1 MNWLTNFVKPKL
13 KAIKSKILKKESL
26 WIKCPS
32 CGQMNFHKDLQE
44 KLYMCSNCDAHLAM
58 PINERLANIYNG
70 GQYEVKKIPKVIEDP
85 LSFRDKIKYT
95 ERLKIARKKT
105 LNNDAILV
113 VNGKIHNIN
122 LVTAAMDFSF
132 MGGSMGMQV
141 GEGIV
146 LASQLAKDS
155 KSPLLIIAS
164 SGGARMQEG
173 ILSLMQMPRTV
184 AAIEIFKETKLPY
197 IVLFTN
203 PVTGGVSAS
212 FTMLGDILIAEPG
225 ALIGFAGPRVIKK
238 TIKDEL
244 PEGFQKSE
252 YLLEHGMLDLIVSRN
267 EFKVKLFNLLK
278 HLVGRKKIATKL

>member
-13 KAIKSKILKKESL
+13 TAIKSKILKKENL
-26 WIKCPS
+26 WTKCIS
-32 CGQMNFHKDLQE
+32 CDQMIFYKDLQE
-44 KLYMCSNCDAHLAM
+44 KMYICSNCEAHLKM
-58 PINERLANIYNG
+58 PVKERLKYL
-70 GQYEVKKIPKVIEDP
+70 YDEKKYDEIEISSVIEDP
-85 LSFRDKIKYT
+85 LSFKDILKYS
-95 ERLKIARKKT
+95 ERLKEARKKT
-105 LNNDAILV
+105 SQKDAIV
-113 VNGKIHNIN
+113 VVKGSVNNIK
-122 LVTAAMDFSF
+122 LVTAVMDFSF

-146 LASQLAKDS
+146 QATIAAKEAN
-155 KSPLLIIAS
+155 SPLLIISS

-203 PVTGGVSAS
+203 PTTGGVSAS
-212 FTMLGDILIAEPG
+212 FTMLGDILLAEPG

-238 TIKDEL
+238 TVNEEL

-252 YLLEHGMLDLIVSRN
+252 YLLDHGMIDLIVSRKD
-267 EFKVKLFNLLK
+267 FKEKLTKILK
-278 HLVGRKKIATKL
+278 HLINK

>member
-26 WIKCPS
+26 WVKCPACS
-32 CGQMNFHKDLQE
+32 QMNFHKDLQE
-44 KLYMCSNCDAHLAM
+44 KLYMCSNCDAHLTM
-58 PINERLANIYNG
+58 PINERLLSIYDDG
-70 GQYEVKKIPKVIEDP
+70 LYEIKNIPKVLEDP
-85 LSFRDKIKYT
+85 LSFKDKIKYT
-95 ERLKIARKKT
+95 DRLKIARKKT
-105 LNNDAILV
+105 SNNDAILV
-113 VNGKIHNIN
+113 VNGKINNIN

-146 LASQLAKDS
+146 LASQLAKDL

-238 TIKDEL
+238 TVNENL

-252 YLLEHGMLDLIVSRN
+252 YLLEHGMMDLIVTRN
-267 EFKVKLFNLLK
+267 EFKEKLHNILK
-278 HLVGRKKIATKL
+278 HLIGKR

>member
-13 KAIKSKILKKESL
+13 KAIKSKILKKENL
-26 WIKCPS
+26 WLKCPS
-32 CGQMNFHKDLQE
+32 CGQMNFRKDLEE

-58 PINERLANIYNG
+58 PIEERLKSLYDK
-70 GQYEVKKIPKVIEDP
+70 GQYEVKSIPKVLEDP
-85 LSFRDKIKYT
+85 LSFKDKIKYS

-113 VNGKIHNIN
+113 VNGKINNMN

-132 MGGSMGMQV
+132 MGGSMGMEV

-146 LASQLAKDS
+146 VASKLAKDL
-155 KSPLLIIAS
+155 KSSLLIIAS

-212 FTMLGDILIAEPG
+212 FTMLGDILIAEPD

-238 TIKDEL
+238 TVNEEL

-252 YLLEHGMLDLIVSRN
+252 YLLDHGMMDLIVNRN
-267 EFKVKLFNLLK
+267 EFKDKLSNLLA
-278 HLVGRKKIATKL
+278 HLVGNK

>member
-13 KAIKSKILKKESL
+13 KAIKSKILKKENL
-26 WIKCPS
+26 WLKCSS
-32 CGQMNFHKDLQE
+32 CGQMNFHKDLEE
-44 KLYMCSNCDAHLAM
+44 KLFMCSNCDAHLAM
-58 PINERLANIYNG
+58 PIKKRLNNLYDK
-70 GQYEVKKIPKVIEDP
+70 GQYEVKNIPKVIEDP

-95 ERLKIARKKT
+95 DRLKTARKKT
-105 LNNDAILV
+105 SNNDAILV
-113 VNGKIHNIN
+113 VNGKVNNIN

-132 MGGSMGMQV
+132 MGGSMGMEV

-146 LASQLAKDS
+146 VASKLAKDL
-155 KSPLLIIAS
+155 KSSLLIIAS

-212 FTMLGDILIAEPG
+212 FTMLGDILIAEPD

-238 TIKDEL
+238 TVNEEL

-252 YLLEHGMLDLIVSRN
+252 YLLDHGMMDLIVNRN
-267 EFKVKLFNLLK
+267 EFKNKLSNLLA
-278 HLVGRKKIATKL
+278 HLVGNK

>member
-1 MNWLTNFVKPKL
+1 MNWLTNFVKPRL
-13 KAIKSKILKKESL
+13 KAIKSKILKKENL
-26 WIKCPS
+26 WIKCSS
-32 CGQMNFHKDLQE
+32 CGQMNFHKDLKE
-44 KLYMCSNCDAHLAM
+44 KFYMCSNCNAHLAM
-58 PINERLANIYNG
+58 PINERLISIYDDG
-70 GQYEVKKIPKVIEDP
+70 LYDIKKIPKVPEDP
-85 LSFRDKIKYT
+85 LSFKDKMKYT

-105 LNNDAILV
+105 SNSDAILV
-113 VNGKIHNIN
+113 VCGKINNIN

-146 LASQLAKDS
+146 LASQLARDL

-238 TIKDEL
+238 TVNEEL

-252 YLLEHGMLDLIVSRN
+252 YL
-267 EFKVKLFNLLK
+267 
-278 HLVGRKKIATKL
+278 

>member
-26 WIKCPS
+26 WIKCPACS
-32 CGQMNFHKDLQE
+32 QMNFHKDLQE
-44 KLYMCSNCDAHLAM
+44 KLYMCSNCDAHLTM
-58 PINERLANIYNG
+58 PINERLISIYDDG
-70 GQYEVKKIPKVIEDP
+70 LYEIKNVPKVLEDP
-85 LSFRDKIKYT
+85 LSFKDKMKYT

-105 LNNDAILV
+105 SNNDAILV
-113 VNGKIHNIN
+113 VNGKINNIN

-146 LASQLAKDS
+146 LASQLAKDL

-238 TIKDEL
+238 TVNENL

-252 YLLEHGMLDLIVSRN
+252 YLLEHGMMDLIVNRN
-267 EFKVKLFNLLK
+267 EFKEKLYNLLK
-278 HLVGRKKIATKL
+278 HLVGKR

>member
-13 KAIKSKILKKESL
+13 KSIKSKILKKENL
-26 WIKCPS
+26 WVKCPS
-32 CGQMNFHKDLQE
+32 CGQMNFHKDLHE
-44 KLYMCSNCDAHLAM
+44 KLYMCSNCDFHLSM
-58 PINERLANIYNG
+58 PINERLMSIYENG
-70 GQYEVKKIPKVIEDP
+70 VYEIQNIPKVFEDP
-85 LSFRDKIKYT
+85 LSFKDKIKYT

-105 LNNDAILV
+105 SNNDAILV
-113 VNGKIHNIN
+113 ANGKINNIN

-146 LASQLAKDS
+146 RASQLAIDL

-238 TIKDEL
+238 TVNEEL

-252 YLLEHGMLDLIVSRN
+252 YLLEHGMIDLIVSRN
-267 EFKVKLFNLLK
+267 EFQTRLHNLLK
-278 HLVGRKKIATKL
+278 HLMGKR

>member
-13 KAIKSKILKKESL
+13 KAIKSKILKKENL
-26 WIKCPS
+26 WIKCPACS
-32 CGQMNFHKDLQE
+32 QMNFHKDLQE
-44 KLYMCSNCDAHLAM
+44 KLYMCSNCDAHLKM
-58 PINERLANIYNG
+58 PINERLISIYDDG
-70 GQYEVKKIPKVIEDP
+70 LYEIKDIPKVLEDP
-85 LSFRDKIKYT
+85 LSFKDKMKYT
-95 ERLKIARKKT
+95 DRLKIARKKT
-105 LNNDAILV
+105 SNNDAILV
-113 VNGKIHNIN
+113 VNGKINNIN

-146 LASQLAKDS
+146 LASQLAKDL

-238 TIKDEL
+238 N
-244 PEGFQKSE
+244 S
-252 YLLEHGMLDLIVSRN
+252 
-267 EFKVKLFNLLK
+267 
-278 HLVGRKKIATKL
+278 

>member
-26 WIKCPS
+26 WVKCPACS
-32 CGQMNFHKDLQE
+32 QMNFHKDLQE
-44 KLYMCSNCDAHLAM
+44 KLYMCSNCDAHLTM
-58 PINERLANIYNG
+58 PINERLLSIYDDG
-70 GQYEVKKIPKVIEDP
+70 LYEIKNIPKVLEDP
-85 LSFRDKIKYT
+85 LSFKDKIKYAD
-95 ERLKIARKKT
+95 RLKIARKKT
-105 LNNDAILV
+105 SNNDAILV
-113 VNGKIHNIN
+113 VNGKINNIN

-146 LASQLAKDS
+146 LASQLAKDL

-238 TIKDEL
+238 TVNENL

-252 YLLEHGMLDLIVSRN
+252 YLLEHGMMDLIVNRN
-267 EFKVKLFNLLK
+267 EFKEKLYNILK
-278 HLVGRKKIATKL
+278 HLVGKR

>member
-13 KAIKSKILKKESL
+13 KAIKSKILKKENL
-26 WIKCPS
+26 WLKCPS
-32 CGQMNFHKDLQE
+32 CGQMNFRKDLEE

-58 PINERLANIYNG
+58 PIEERLKSLYDKE
-70 GQYEVKKIPKVIEDP
+70 QYEVKNIPKVLEDP
-85 LSFRDKIKYT
+85 LSFKDKIKYT
-95 ERLKIARKKT
+95 DRLRIARKKT
-105 LNNDAILV
+105 LNNDAIIV
-113 VNGKIHNIN
+113 VNGKVNNMN

-132 MGGSMGMQV
+132 MGGSMGMEV

-146 LASQLAKDS
+146 VASKLAKDL
-155 KSPLLIIAS
+155 KSSLLIIAS

-212 FTMLGDILIAEPG
+212 FTMLGDILIAEPD

-238 TIKDEL
+238 TVNEEL

-252 YLLEHGMLDLIVSRN
+252 YLLDHGMMDLIVSRN
-267 EFKVKLFNLLK
+267 EFKNKLSNLLA
-278 HLVGRKKIATKL
+278 HLIGNK

>member
-13 KAIKSKILKKESL
+13 KAIKSKILKKDNL
-26 WIKCPS
+26 WIKCPACS
-32 CGQMNFHKDLQE
+32 QMNFHKDLQE
-44 KLYMCSNCDAHLAM
+44 KLYMCSNCDAHLTM
-58 PINERLANIYNG
+58 PINERLISIYDDG
-70 GQYEVKKIPKVIEDP
+70 LYEIQNIPKVLEDP
-85 LSFRDKIKYT
+85 LSFKDKIKYT

-105 LNNDAILV
+105 SNNDAILV
-113 VNGKIHNIN
+113 VNGKINNIN

-146 LASQLAKDS
+146 LASQLAKDL

-238 TIKDEL
+238 TVNEEL

-252 YLLEHGMLDLIVSRN
+252 YLLEHGMIDLIVKRN
-267 EFKVKLFNLLK
+267 EFKEKLYNLLK
-278 HLVGRKKIATKL
+278 HLVGKR

>member
-13 KAIKSKILKKESL
+13 TAIKSRILKKENL
-26 WIKCPS
+26 WFTCKS
-32 CGQMNFHKDLQE
+32 CEQMIFYKDLEE
-44 KLYMCSNCDAHLAM
+44 KMYVCSNCDSHLNI
-58 PINERLANIYNG
+58 PVRKRLKHLYDQEKFEEIKLK
-70 GQYEVKKIPKVIEDP
+70 EVIEDP
-85 LSFRDKIKYT
+85 LSFKDKLKYS
-95 ERLKIARKKT
+95 ERLKLARKKT
-105 LNNDAILV
+105 SANDAIV
-113 VNGKIHNIN
+113 VVKGKVNNLN

-146 LASQLAKDS
+146 EATKVAIKN
-155 KSPLLIIAS
+155 KSSLLIIPS

-203 PVTGGVSAS
+203 PTTGGVSAS

-238 TIKDEL
+238 TVNEEL
-244 PEGFQKSE
+244 PKGFQKSE
-252 YLLEHGMLDLIVSRN
+252 YLLDHGMIDLIINRRD
-267 EFKVKLFNLLK
+267 FKKRLVKIIK
-278 HLVGRKKIATKL
+278 HLIKK